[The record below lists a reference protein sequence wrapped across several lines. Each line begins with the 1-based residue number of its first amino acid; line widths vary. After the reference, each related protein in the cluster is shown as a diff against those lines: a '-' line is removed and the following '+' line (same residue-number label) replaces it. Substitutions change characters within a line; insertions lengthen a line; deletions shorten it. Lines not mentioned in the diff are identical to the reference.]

1 MTAPYKWKPFSDLP
15 ERASELSSGEM
26 EALYLVWAE
35 QKRSLVQSGELE
47 KFNQR
52 LWREWSIETGII
64 EGIYSL
70 DRGTTEIL
78 LERGIDASLIP
89 PSANEQDP
97 TLVATI
103 LQDHQNVLEGL
114 FAFVKGDRELTAG
127 YVKELHASLLRHQ
140 ETIKVVDQFG
150 EIFEKKLERGTYKIS
165 PNNPTRPDGSIH
177 EYCPPEHVAA
187 EMDRVIALRREH
199 LTKGIPPE
207 VEAAWLH
214 HVFTQTHPFE
224 DGNGRVARAIATLVF
239 LKAGWFPLVVT
250 RDDRVKYIET
260 LELADDGNLR
270 PLIVL
275 FSEIQKRSVIAAIEL
290 ASKMRPALSIDD
302 AIGAVRAKLV
312 TKGQII
318 PVEWNRVQPTAQHLF
333 NVALSKLN
341 SVAEKLRSQI
351 GSVRPQF
358 QFNVVTSEGADK
370 GLQLVAAQLKYA
382 ADPAQYQQAA
392 RLTLNTERS
401 VSLVISFHGW
411 GSQFL
416 GSLAA
421 SAYLLQDDNSAIA
434 ASDGFFQFNYKEDK
448 AQVEKRFHPWLDAA
462 ILKGLE
468 LWRQQL

>member
-1 MTAPYKWKPFSDLP
+1 MTVPYKWKPLSDLP

-35 QKRSLVQSGELE
+35 QKDSLIESGELE
-47 KFNQR
+47 TFNQR

-78 LERGIDASLIP
+78 LERGIDATLIP
-89 PSANEQDP
+89 HSANEQDP
-97 TLVATI
+97 TLVARI
-103 LQDHQNVLEGL
+103 LQDHQDVLEGL
-114 FAFVKGDRELTAG
+114 FAFVKGDRELSAG

-150 EIFEKKLERGTYKIS
+150 EIFEKTLARGTYKTS

-177 EYCPPEHVAA
+177 EYCPPEHVAS
-187 EMDRVIALRREH
+187 EMDRLIALRREH
-199 LTKGIPPE
+199 LMKGIPPD

-250 RDDRVKYIET
+250 RDDRGKYIQA
-260 LELADDGNLR
+260 LEHADEGNLK
-270 PLIVL
+270 PLIGL
-275 FSEIQKRSVIAAIEL
+275 FSEIQKRAVIAAIDL
-290 ASKMRPALSIDD
+290 ASELRPARSIDD

-312 TKGQII
+312 STGQMM
-318 PVEWNRVQPTAQHLF
+318 PVEWDRVRPTAKHLL
-333 NVALSKLN
+333 NVALMKLD
-341 SVAEKLRSQI
+341 SVAERLTSQI
-351 GSVRPQF
+351 GGVRPESQF
-358 QFNVVTSEGADK
+358 TAGVLARGNAI
-370 GLQLVAAQLKYA
+370 LYPVAALLKHSG
-382 ADPAQYQQAA
+382 DLEQHEHA
-392 RLTLNTERS
+392 RLTLSAERTTN
-401 VSLVISFHGW
+401 LVILFHGW
-411 GSQFL
+411 GAQFRGL
-416 GSLAA
+416 MAT
-421 SAYLLQDDNSAIA
+421 SAYLFQDNNTPIA
-434 ASDGFFQFNYKEDK
+434 VSDSFFQFNYKEDQ

-462 ILKGLE
+462 IIKGLE